1 MVALLASFPRCTQ
14 ISCHQVPDAAQENEE
29 AGWKRGFLDAMPAL
43 SY

>member
-14 ISCHQVPDAAQENEE
+14 ISCHQVQDAVQENEE
-29 AGWKRGFLDAMPAL
+29 AGWKRGFLDSMPAL